1 MVILLVRRRLGAH
14 TATITK
20 YAHWNEVASGLQD
33 GGVQAHIAKHWRINS
48 IVPMSAGHANLVW
61 DNRVLVSED
70 IITISDASDK
80 YPLFDIWDSNTSNH
94 PIEFVEWITNHY
106 QDWAEAN
113 FGPEKSIEIGSL
125 LAMADRLGEPK
136 FTGEGIQGSIPRSS
150 RFLPSALNELED
162 SDPISISDPIFL
174 NAINIYNEFC
184 SYKNDIVGIGNKD
197 RYMYWYH
204 FFEGK

>member
-1 MVILLVRRRLGAH
+1 MTFLLTCHLGLCGKTQEGMWAVLPTGRPGWSSCWYEEDWGLIQPQLRNMH
-14 TATITK
+14 I
-20 YAHWNEVASGLQD
+20 WNEVASGLQD
-33 GGVQAHIAKHWRINS
+33 GGVQAQFHCETLAINS
-48 IVPMSAGHANLVW
+48 IAPMSAGHANLVW

-70 IITISDASDK
+70 INTISDASDK

-136 FTGEGIQGSIPRSS
+136 FTGEGIQTIPRSS

-162 SDPISISDPIFL
+162 SDPISISD
-174 NAINIYNEFC
+174 
-184 SYKNDIVGIGNKD
+184 
-197 RYMYWYH
+197 
-204 FFEGK
+204 FFFYCY